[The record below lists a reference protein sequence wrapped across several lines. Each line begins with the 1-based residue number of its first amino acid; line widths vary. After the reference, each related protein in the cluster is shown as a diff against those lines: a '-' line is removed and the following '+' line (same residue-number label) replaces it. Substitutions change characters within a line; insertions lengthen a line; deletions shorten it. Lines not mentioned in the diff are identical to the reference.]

1 VIKHQWLW
9 QPVVGKVYLG
19 YVSREI
25 RIQHEWKGWEQVDID
40 VGAEGPES
48 QIWIQESKLEVG

>member
-1 VIKHQWLW
+1 M
-9 QPVVGKVYLG
+9 G

-25 RIQHEWKGWEQVDID
+25 RIQHEWKGWEQVEID